1 MSELNAILSRI
12 ADALERL
19 APPLP
24 APIDPRQH
32 RHMYWNGSRLQA
44 VVAAPALPLNRF
56 VGIEAQVAAVRAN
69 LAALAAGLGAHDM
82 LLWGAR
88 GMGKSALIRA
98 ATADVGEPLH
108 LIEVGARDIAS
119 LPALFA
125 LLPREGAYLIYVDD
139 LVMAPGD
146 DAARMLRSLLDGG
159 IAARPVN
166 ARLAVTSNHRHLL
179 VRRPTDSS
187 EVRHARDEAD
197 DQLALADRFG
207 LTLGFHAAVQEEYLE
222 MVRRHAAAA
231 GVAWSERDALEFAA
245 TRGSRSGRTAWHFV
259 VGLTAR

>member
-1 MSELNAILSRI
+1 MSNLEVILSRI

-19 APPLP
+19 APTP
-24 APIDPRQH
+24 AAAIDPRH
-32 RHMYWNGSRLQA
+32 HPHMHWNGARLHTVA
-44 VVAAPALPLNRF
+44 AAPALPLDRF
-56 VGIEAQVAAVRAN
+56 VGVDRQIAAVRAN
-69 LAALAAGLGAHDM
+69 LAALAAGRSAHDM

-108 LIEVGARDIAS
+108 LIEVGARDIAT

-125 LLPREGAYLIYVDD
+125 LLPAECAYLIYVDD
-139 LVMAPGD
+139 LVMAQGD
-146 DAARMLRSLLDGG
+146 DTTRMLRSLLDGG
-159 IAARPVN
+159 IAARPAN

-179 VRRPTDSS
+179 VRRSTESS
-187 EVRHARDEAD
+187 EVRHARDETD

-207 LTLGFHAAVQEEYLE
+207 LTLGFHAASQDEYLE

-231 GVAWSERDALEFAA
+231 DITWSERDALEFAA

-259 VGLTAR
+259 VGLEAA